1 MAASRATKSYFES
14 FRFYYST
21 IFPFLAHCASLV
33 TTSTADIVASSAPL
47 SSHQTSAITDLERQ
61 ASLRGITVL
70 RGQVTPKQRPQGF
83 GDEHVESYL

>member
-1 MAASRATKSYFES
+1 MQVTSRT
-14 FRFYYST
+14 RI
-21 IFPFLAHCASLV
+21 IFQFLAHCASLV

-47 SSHQTSAITDLERQ
+47 SSQTSAITDLERQ

-83 GDEHVESYL
+83 GDEHVIY

>member
-1 MAASRATKSYFES
+1 MQPFMHHTSLSTSIRHYFS
-14 FRFYYST
+14 IS
-21 IFPFLAHCASLV
+21 AHCASLV
-33 TTSTADIVASSAPL
+33 TTSSTADIVASSAPL
-47 SSHQTSAITDLERQ
+47 SSQQTSAITDLERQ

>member
-1 MAASRATKSYFES
+1 MQVTSRT
-14 FRFYYST
+14 RI
-21 IFPFLAHCASLV
+21 IFQFLALCASLV

-47 SSHQTSAITDLERQ
+47 SSQTSAITDLERQ